1 MSTSAIAHI
10 RRVAPGG
17 VGDDEIRAMLE
28 ATGRDPA
35 RVRAALEAWW
45 RREDGEG
52 SGSDSGASAR
62 PPRGATAPPEPRGGR
77 GGRGEPRGGG
87 GGRGGRGRGRGGVRG
102 GPAAAR
108 APPGGAPAPS
118 GDPPVAAPARERRD
132 GGAPEAKGAEPPRVD
147 AGNLGSTAAR
157 GAARNANVPPE
168 CDARVVDRFDTSASA
183 ALRALA
189 ERTRLVQT

>member
-62 PPRGATAPPEPRGGR
+62 PPRCPSTDHTNPTALSPTTQPLRRSDAEVTRI
-77 GGRGEPRGGG
+77 
-87 GGRGGRGRGRGGVRG
+87 
-102 GPAAAR
+102 
-108 APPGGAPAPS
+108 
-118 GDPPVAAPARERRD
+118 DP
-132 GGAPEAKGAEPPRVD
+132 
-147 AGNLGSTAAR
+147 
-157 GAARNANVPPE
+157 
-168 CDARVVDRFDTSASA
+168 
-183 ALRALA
+183 
-189 ERTRLVQT
+189 